1 MSDEIEEV
9 DYEELGMDEDE
20 LTSDLFLHIDH
31 EKKIVKATHSFEDK
45 IAAAEVVIQHLLMMY
60 GYLDEDLME
69 FIESLEENIGNL
81 HSTLE
86 KDNKQ
91 TIHFLLELEAAKK
104 SGKKWVVTHAKKVK
118 NEIKKV
124 EQINQ
129 KFLKELHSQL
139 SILKNQFKTA
149 KHIFEVE
156 IEKAQVKSLKIKL
169 EEGEEEVLD
178 ILDKLLK
185 FFIVY
190 EHFFEQE
197 LKELK

>member
-45 IAAAEVVIQHLLMMY
+45 IAALDLVIDQFAMNYDYNEDLNDFIEDIKIRIDKMLKSLRLLKNNTIHLLV
-60 GYLDEDLME
+60 
-69 FIESLEENIGNL
+69 N
-81 HSTLE
+81 
-86 KDNKQ
+86 
-91 TIHFLLELEAAKK
+91 LEATQK
-104 SGKKWVVTHAKKVK
+104 SGKKWIIRNAKKVEE
-118 NEIKKV
+118 EIEEIEKV
-124 EQINQ
+124 SKRLLQIIS
-129 KFLKELHSQL
+129 LY
-139 SILKNQFKTA
+139 LKNIKRLFTKA